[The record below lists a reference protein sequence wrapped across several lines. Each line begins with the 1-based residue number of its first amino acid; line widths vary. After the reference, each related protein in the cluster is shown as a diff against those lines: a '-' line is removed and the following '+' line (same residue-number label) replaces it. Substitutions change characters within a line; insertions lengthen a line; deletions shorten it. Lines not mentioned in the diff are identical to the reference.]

1 MSTRNVPAGLKY
13 TKEHEWI
20 KVEGNIGI
28 VGITDFAQD
37 QLGDVVFVELP
48 PVGRVLKHHEQFG
61 VVESVKTVSD
71 LYSPVTGKVVEING
85 DLDGTPE
92 LVNQSAFEKAWM
104 IKIELAN
111 PAELD
116 DLLDAAAYAAF
127 VEEAGH

>member
-1 MSTRNVPAGLKY
+1 MADLKTPAGLKY
-13 TKEHEWI
+13 SKEHEWI

-48 PVGRVLKHHEQFG
+48 EVGRVLKQHEQFG

-71 LYSPVTGKVVEING
+71 LYSPVSGKVIEING
-85 DLDGTPE
+85 ELEANPE
-92 LVNQSAFEKAWM
+92 LVNQDPYGAGWM

-111 PAELD
+111 PADLEQ
-116 DLLDAAAYAAF
+116 LLDADAYAKF
-127 VEEAGH
+127 VEEAGQ